1 VRSGYPH
8 LRYRQKQEQNSVQ
21 VHEIPFRETRQ
32 ELIAAVNGG
41 LKETVGDDMA
51 NATVDLIRPYR
62 HGGDDTLC
70 ALHDIDIDDKHMLII
85 PIVRATKV
93 IVEHVTIG
101 GIVMKNCTLNLE
113 ASGQINVMAFGR
125 VQGTPKFEGDVRP
138 TFDIFFQDGQPFG
151 GKPVIPT
158 LHKLAELISATIK
171 IVESI
176 PIG

>member
-1 VRSGYPH
+1 

-51 NATVDLIRPYR
+51 NAIVDLIRPYR

-101 GIVMKNCTLNLE
+101 GIVMKNCTLKLG
-113 ASGQINVMAFGR
+113 ASGQINVMAFGAYKELLNSR
-125 VQGTPKFEGDVRP
+125 AMFARP
-138 TFDIFFQDGQPFG
+138 STYFSKTANRSG
-151 GKPVIPT
+151 
-158 LHKLAELISATIK
+158 
-171 IVESI
+171 ESLLSQRCTNWLN
-176 PIG
+176 